1 LLDSDAGDDGDAAVN
16 GTAGVCIGD
25 ASGFFV
31 ETNVA
36 VSAAGGWIFVPTNV
50 AVSAARG
57 WSSCAKATGFS
68 SATTAATTGSA
79 GAAACGVGSADA
91 ATVLEEEEEEEEEE
105 DEDGGADD
113 AIGLSSFITLLSTS
127 SVSIGSGCP
136 LILPGI
142 FLALGPTA

>member
-91 ATVLEEEEEEEEEE
+91 ATVLEEEEEEEE

-127 SVSIGSGCP
+127 SVSIGCCP
-136 LILPGI
+136 LTLPGT